1 MKILVPFAGPRV
13 REAMSHACAKLFREY
28 TNAVTAQF
36 SHYRDSQGA
45 LPQVLGRYIQQNN
58 HHQNV
63 LLEIIHE

>member
-45 LPQVLGRYIQQNN
+45 LPQVLGRYI
-58 HHQNV
+58 
-63 LLEIIHE
+63 